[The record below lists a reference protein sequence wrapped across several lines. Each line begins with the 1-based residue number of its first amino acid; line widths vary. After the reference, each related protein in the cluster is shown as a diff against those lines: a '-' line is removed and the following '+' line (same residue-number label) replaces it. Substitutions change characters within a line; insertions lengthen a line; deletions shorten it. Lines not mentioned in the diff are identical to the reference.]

1 MTRLNESL
9 INKLRPDIRQGLN
22 DTRLRKKHGI
32 PKSTWRRWKNEGQED
47 RENGRQTLRTM
58 LLDEIR
64 AGREELTRQI
74 ENVFVKVALGE
85 WRYVTTTTHKDTSGE
100 IVQTVETITTRPDFY
115 AAEFLLRY
123 LDPERW
129 GEHKKTE
136 PPYSAAPV
144 TYSVE
149 DDPWLAKYG
158 NKGTNRTQPKEAE
171 KQPEQ
176 PEQPKQPKQV
186 VKPIEW
192 AVIEMALGIRKHVST
207 EEWKDE
213 SGKIIGTVEL
223 TTTLPPDIK
232 AAERWL
238 SHRDPERWSKKKK
251 PVRSI
256 ATLIPD
262 SGILSK
268 DEWLIKYGNKQT
280 NSTQPKEAEKQP
292 EQKEKDEAE

>member
-1 MTRLNESL
+1 MIRLNESL
-9 INKLRPDIRQGLN
+9 INKLRPDIRQGFS

-32 PKSTWRRWKNEGQED
+32 PESTWRRWKNEGQED

-100 IVQTVETITTRPDFY
+100 IVQTVETITTQPNLN
-115 AAEFLLRY
+115 AAELLLRY

-129 GEHKKTE
+129 GEHKKTK
-136 PPYSAAPV
+136 PPYPTTPV

-149 DDPWLAKYG
+149 DDEWLAKYG

-176 PEQPKQPKQV
+176 
-186 VKPIEW
+186 
-192 AVIEMALGIRKHVST
+192 
-207 EEWKDE
+207 
-213 SGKIIGTVEL
+213 
-223 TTTLPPDIK
+223 
-232 AAERWL
+232 
-238 SHRDPERWSKKKK
+238 
-251 PVRSI
+251 
-256 ATLIPD
+256 
-262 SGILSK
+262 
-268 DEWLIKYGNKQT
+268 
-280 NSTQPKEAEKQP
+280 
-292 EQKEKDEAE
+292 KEKDEAE